1 MATPVSIESPP
12 NGHLRTGSEQER
24 DIQAKIQH
32 MISLQTT
39 QYQEQQISNNDM
51 ISDGYVEGENNI
63 TDDEQHLEDTYNDSI
78 IGGSTMTK
86 HQRTSTNSNLLS
98 LGGEGDQISNNDED
112 IRLLHPSSNDVNMN
126 IPSSI
131 HHHPDVG
138 KGTIVFSGSLQGSKY
153 ATGSGG
159 SSNIDDSTLPNKKYF
174 QQQQQQQQQ
183 QNIHQY
189 HQQQDMSP
197 PQPLQQYDSQAPTT
211 AAAAAGLLPQ
221 QIYAGYGSV
230 VQEQQNHEY
239 HYGNPDYNID
249 NDGYYED
256 DIDGNR
262 RYQRRDDSSNCFVR
276 MCSCV
281 YRPIVNLL
289 SQENLHR
296 SFCYG
301 AIDGLLTGTGIAS
314 GFWGLGLLSVR
325 TRIEIRIAI
334 VAFTVAACVADALCM
349 AMGHIWTTYIVT
361 SNHARERS
369 HERYLLE
376 QDKADSKGKLVD
388 MLLARG
394 MLKIDAMSLADTL
407 EGYPDLFI
415 SALVGDSL
423 LSSGIQDAL
432 LDEDQADDGYNQQ
445 QQQQQTHR
453 FFPCHSVS
461 ANMESP
467 NADDYSTS
475 GDANNAR
482 GFFGSLGSWKFS
494 MHYDSERDNDSEGGH
509 VRVVF
514 RESQKEGI
522 FMMIGFAS
530 FAVIPSLLWLF
541 LPMWFD
547 TTAPLLSQN
556 EPHFSKLSSSSSSSS
571 SDIDDGES
579 VSVPS
584 LIILILSGI
593 VWCLGVWKSY
603 FVDSNWIVFGIET
616 IAVLI
621 VCITSAYGVA
631 ALFVHSLGLDAAFND
646 TEWGHLPATMTPS

>member
-1 MATPVSIESPP
+1 
-12 NGHLRTGSEQER
+12 
-24 DIQAKIQH
+24 
-32 MISLQTT
+32 
-39 QYQEQQISNNDM
+39 
-51 ISDGYVEGENNI
+51 
-63 TDDEQHLEDTYNDSI
+63 
-78 IGGSTMTK
+78 
-86 HQRTSTNSNLLS
+86 
-98 LGGEGDQISNNDED
+98 
-112 IRLLHPSSNDVNMN
+112 
-126 IPSSI
+126 
-131 HHHPDVG
+131 
-138 KGTIVFSGSLQGSKY
+138 
-153 ATGSGG
+153 
-159 SSNIDDSTLPNKKYF
+159 
-174 QQQQQQQQQ
+174 
-183 QNIHQY
+183 
-189 HQQQDMSP
+189 
-197 PQPLQQYDSQAPTT
+197 
-211 AAAAAGLLPQ
+211 
-221 QIYAGYGSV
+221 
-230 VQEQQNHEY
+230 
-239 HYGNPDYNID
+239 
-249 NDGYYED
+249 
-256 DIDGNR
+256 
-262 RYQRRDDSSNCFVR
+262 
-276 MCSCV
+276 MCSCL

-423 LSSGIQDAL
+423 LS
-432 LDEDQADDGYNQQ
+432 
-445 QQQQQTHR
+445 
-453 FFPCHSVS
+453 
-461 ANMESP
+461 P

-556 EPHFSKLSSSSSSSS
+556 EPHFSNLSSSSSSSSSS

-603 FVDSNWIVFGIET
+603 FVFSNWIVFGIET